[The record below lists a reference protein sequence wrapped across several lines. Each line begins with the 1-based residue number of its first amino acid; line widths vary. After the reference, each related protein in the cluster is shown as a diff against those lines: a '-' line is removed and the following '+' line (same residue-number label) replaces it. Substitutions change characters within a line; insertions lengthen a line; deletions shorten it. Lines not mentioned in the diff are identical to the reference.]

1 MLQEKGRFRIGE
13 GEFRLKGYVQTFM
26 KYRFLLANLITR
38 DLKVKYRRSV
48 LGLAWS
54 VLNPLLMA
62 FVITAVFQN
71 FFKFAIENFVIYY
84 LTGSLIFNFMTEA
97 TTAAMTSVIN
107 NSALIKKVYIPK
119 YIFPLEK
126 VMFSFVNMLFSAIA
140 LVLMLVIT
148 KLGWI
153 GTPDALHI
161 GWSALLFFVPMLYT
175 LLFSLGLGLM
185 LAAINVFFR
194 DMGHLYSV
202 ATMAWMYLT
211 PIIYP
216 ESMLQGSW
224 VLRIVECNPM
234 YYYVQY
240 FRNLVMYDTLPG
252 WDLNLI
258 CLGFSLLFLVLGLL
272 LFKVKQDQFILYI

>member
-1 MLQEKGRFRIGE
+1 M
-13 GEFRLKGYVQTFM
+13 
-26 KYRFLLANLITR
+26 
-38 DLKVKYRRSV
+38 
-48 LGLAWS
+48 
-54 VLNPLLMA
+54 
-62 FVITAVFQN
+62 
-71 FFKFAIENFVIYY
+71 
-84 LTGSLIFNFMTEA
+84 
-97 TTAAMTSVIN
+97 
-107 NSALIKKVYIPK
+107 
-119 YIFPLEK
+119 
-126 VMFSFVNMLFSAIA
+126 MFSFVNMLFSAIA

-272 LFKVKQDQFILYI
+272 LFKVKQDRFILYI